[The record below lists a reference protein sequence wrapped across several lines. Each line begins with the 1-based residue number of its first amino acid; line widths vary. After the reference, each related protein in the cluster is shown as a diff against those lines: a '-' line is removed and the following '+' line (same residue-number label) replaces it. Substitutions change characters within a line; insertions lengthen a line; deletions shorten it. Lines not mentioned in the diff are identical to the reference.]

1 MVDGSRFPVVS
12 LDEGFKVFGTI
23 FTLNG
28 NTKLE
33 FEQRIRAAYGKF
45 NELWPLLGK
54 RDACLK
60 RRLQLF
66 EATVTQTMLWC
77 AESWTLTV
85 AQKRHLRTVQRN
97 MLRRFAGPRRRPD
110 EEYLNWIRRA
120 TKESEEKAREVGV
133 DCWLKQYLKKTF
145 EWAGKKCHMSE
156 ERLAKRVTLWRD
168 SEWLQDQLKGASA
181 YGARPLRAR
190 PGNILRWDD
199 DFRKFANTQNLQNL
213 QTKANTEEWSA
224 FREKIV
230 DWAWR

>member
-1 MVDGSRFPVVS
+1 MGSIIGSGNLGNNRISFAMFADDTTLIARSKRCLEKMLHEIQIERAKIGLYLNADKCCIQCSNTSACNKTSLVVDGSRFPVVS
-12 LDEGFKVFGTI
+12 RDEGFKVLGTI
-23 FTLNG
+23 LTLNG

-33 FEQRIRAAYGKF
+33 YEQRIRAAYGKF

-77 AESWTLTV
+77 AESWTRTV

-110 EEYLNWIRRA
+110 EEYFNCIRRA

-133 DCWLKQYLKKTF
+133 DCWLKQYL
-145 EWAGKKCHMSE
+145 
-156 ERLAKRVTLWRD
+156 
-168 SEWLQDQLKGASA
+168 
-181 YGARPLRAR
+181 
-190 PGNILRWDD
+190 
-199 DFRKFANTQNLQNL
+199 RKN
-213 QTKANTEEWSA
+213 K
-224 FREKIV
+224 
-230 DWAWR
+230 